1 MVHNIK
7 RYVIYT
13 ISALCLCSGMT
24 YEDLGYEIVA
34 TCRNG
39 FIFNMHV
46 ELIFN
51 DFCC

>member
-13 ISALCLCSGMT
+13 ISALCLCSYMT

-46 ELIFN
+46 EAFIYSLTY
-51 DFCC
+51 